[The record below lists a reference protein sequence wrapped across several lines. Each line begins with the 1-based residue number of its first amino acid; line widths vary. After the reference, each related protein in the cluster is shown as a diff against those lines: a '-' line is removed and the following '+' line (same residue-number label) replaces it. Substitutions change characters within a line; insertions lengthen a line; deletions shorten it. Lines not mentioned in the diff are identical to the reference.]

1 MSELPTFLII
11 LSSESLVS
19 YFRDFFWGW
28 RVDGG
33 WGVDMIFREDFVK
46 DAVFGWGRKDGCGQ
60 DFGVYFYEEGAF

>member
-19 YFRDFFWGW
+19 YFRDFFCGW

-33 WGVDMIFREDFVK
+33 WGFEMIFREDFVK
-46 DAVFGWGRKDGCGQ
+46 DAVFGWRKDGWGV
-60 DFGVYFYEEGAF
+60 DFCFYFYAEDVF